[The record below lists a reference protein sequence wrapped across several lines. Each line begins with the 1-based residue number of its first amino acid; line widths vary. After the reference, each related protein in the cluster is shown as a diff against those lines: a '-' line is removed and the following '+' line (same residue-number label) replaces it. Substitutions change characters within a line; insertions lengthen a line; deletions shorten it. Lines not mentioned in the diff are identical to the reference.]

1 MADIFLFDVCGTSTC
16 SLCAKYHAIFSDPW
30 FLRIWTI
37 FPGMTGLG
45 EQSGFKYIEFK
56 LMVCVYG

>member
-30 FLRIWTI
+30 FLGNLDR
-37 FPGMTGLG
+37 F
-45 EQSGFKYIEFK
+45 SGHDQAWGAIG
-56 LMVCVYG
+56 V